1 MKFPQPIVAQQLSP
15 DRTHIVVGMLNGLL
29 AIRRRDVQ
37 SSFCW
42 NLWLPVES
50 RNVWIGGPCG
60 GGRRGHDSARAT
72 DEYRLV
78 SLLHAGP
85 CCRGAERRRFAAGF
99 SRPYAAIFGQAP
111 AGAHLAGA
119 SSGRKVKLKECLH
132 QRRRFYPSFFLCPQ
146 LKRRAGSGDVY
157 LKKFQ
162 YRPHER
168 PCPGGRLCLLD
179 ATILCVDG
187 RECAGRGGGCRE
199 PVDRCGSGGG
209 A

>member
-132 QRRRFYPSFFLCPQ
+132 QRRRFYPLILSLPTAQTACWIRGRVSQKVSVPSARTA
-146 LKRRAGSGDVY
+146 LSW
-157 LKKFQ
+157 
-162 YRPHER
+162 RP
-168 PCPGGRLCLLD
+168 LVL
-179 ATILCVDG
+179 I
-187 RECAGRGGGCRE
+187 GCNNI
-199 PVDRCGSGGG
+199 VCGW
-209 A
+209 